1 MRRLL
6 AAASLGIIFL
16 HAATADTLPLRK
28 SGLWQNTMTI
38 TATNSTPAPKP
49 GAKAPPASPPPAP
62 AQLVTVV
69 CDPSDDLRLVQP
81 RQDAQEHCPPA
92 SITAVP
98 GPAGT
103 YKITEI
109 CKQPDGHTL
118 TMVGT
123 LVYQG
128 DSATHLTMRM
138 TSPSMSNVIQIDS
151 KWLGACPAGA
161 APGDLG
167 MLVDGKFKKL
177 VNINTPPK

>member
-1 MRRLL
+1 MRRIL
-6 AAASLGIIFL
+6 AAAILCITL
-16 HAATADTLPLRK
+16 PRAAAADTLPLRK

-38 TATNSTPAPKP
+38 STTSTSPAPKP
-49 GAKAPPASPPPAP
+49 GAKAPASPPPAP

-92 SITAVP
+92 SVSAVP
-98 GPAGT
+98 GTPGA

-118 TMVGT
+118 TMTGT
-123 LVYQG
+123 LVYLG
-128 DSATHLTMRM
+128 DSATKLTMHM
-138 TSPSMSNVIQIDS
+138 TSPNMSNLLEIDS

-167 MLVDGKFKKL
+167 MMVDGKFKKL

>member
-1 MRRLL
+1 MRRILT
-6 AAASLGIIFL
+6 AILGFTFL
-16 HAATADTLPLRK
+16 HAAAADTLPLRK

-38 TATNSTPAPKP
+38 TAATPASKP
-49 GAKAPPASPPPAP
+49 GAKPP
-62 AQLVTVV
+62 AQLITVV

-81 RQDAQEHCPPA
+81 REDAQEHCPPA

-98 GPAGT
+98 GANAT
-103 YKITEI
+103 YKITEV
-109 CKQPDGHTL
+109 CKQPDGHTI
-118 TMVGT
+118 TMAGT

-138 TSPSMSNVIQIDS
+138 TSPNMSNVIQIDS
-151 KWLGACPAGA
+151 KWLGACPQGA

>member
-6 AAASLGIIFL
+6 AASLGILFL
-16 HAATADTLPLRK
+16 HAANADTLPLRK

-38 TATNSTPAPKP
+38 TAATPAPKP
-49 GAKAPPASPPPAP
+49 GAKSKSAPAP

-98 GPAGT
+98 GATGT

-109 CKQPDGHTL
+109 CKQPDGHTI
-118 TMVGT
+118 TMAGT
-123 LVYQG
+123 LVYLG
-128 DSATHLTMRM
+128 DSATQLTMRM
-138 TSPSMSNVIQIDS
+138 TSPNMSNVIHIDS
-151 KWLGACPAGA
+151 KWLGACPEGA